1 MKRFFLT
8 LASILTLSLLI
19 AQTQELPDLTI
30 SGESSF
36 KPYLHKHSL
45 LFDHSLVMGD
55 SLPAF
60 IPPAVSTNENR
71 SESYTMQHRCY
82 LQFEG
87 NVDYGFNSFIS
98 YYPTSE
104 VLNALT
110 YTLDMCSPVSKLLSV
125 HNKLFLGTEF
135 SSKLPLSFRLQ
146 NVSSHA
152 DDFDNTLLDFTVS
165 HHRPIVSIGDFILKD
180 ISAQLGYSY
189 LYQQNLGSSY
199 KGNYLNL
206 YLASRLDVDPV
217 DIKAKILTRE
227 GDVGFQLSTNAKDEY
242 MNISRLG
249 VSVLADEYTFIPSLE
264 FLYRSP
270 IQKFGVVSIA
280 NEPLLES
287 NTFLSHMEENPW
299 IAFDDGHKLKK
310 IPLNF
315 KLGLEYL
322 YPEKMNFTLAYL
334 TIKNNSRYEIDS
346 PVLINS
352 INYSIPTVR
361 YTDIFSNLTI
371 IEAFFKLDEV
381 NIHQGMELDLSYLSE
396 DDYRRAPYRPLLNL
410 DSRVSYNFSRWFF
423 SLDILQKYF
432 TVNHLGNDLPEAVI
446 INIGAEYREAN
457 YAVYFELA
465 NLFNRKQY
473 VFSELPAQ
481 GRNFYLG
488 LKHRF

>member
-1 MKRFFLT
+1 MKHFFLT
-8 LASILTLSLLI
+8 LALVLTLPFLI

-30 SGESSF
+30 SSEGSF

-45 LFDHSLVMGD
+45 LFYHSPDMGD

-60 IPPAVSTNENR
+60 IPPAVPANGKR

-104 VLNALT
+104 VLNTLT
-110 YTLDMCSPVSKLLSV
+110 YTLDMRSPVSELLSV

-135 SSKLPLSFRLQ
+135 SSELPLSFRFQ

-152 DDFDNTLLDFTVS
+152 DDFDNTLLDFTIS
-165 HHRPIVSIGDFILKD
+165 HHRPVVPLGEVSLKD

-189 LYQQNLGSSY
+189 LYQKNLGSTY

-206 YLASRLDVDPV
+206 YLSSCLEVDPV
-217 DIKAKILTRE
+217 NIQAKFLTRE
-227 GDVGFQLSTNAKDEY
+227 GDVGFQLATSAKDEY
-242 MNISRLG
+242 MDISRLG
-249 VSVLADEYTFIPSLE
+249 MHILTDAYSFIPSVE

-270 IQKFGVVSIA
+270 VQGLGVISIA

-287 NTFLSHMEENPW
+287 NKYLSFMEENPW
-299 IAFDDGHKLKK
+299 IAFSDDHRLKK

-315 KLGLEYL
+315 KVGLEYF
-322 YPEKMNFTLAYL
+322 YPEKVNFALAYL
-334 TIKNNSRYEIDS
+334 NLNNNSRYEVDS

-352 INYSIPTVR
+352 INYDIPTVC
-361 YTDIFSNLTI
+361 YTDIFSNLTK

-381 NIHQGMELDLSYLSE
+381 NIHQGLELNLSYLSE
-396 DDYRRAPYRPLLNL
+396 DDYRRAPYRSLLNL
-410 DSRVSYNFSRWFF
+410 DSRFSYSFNKWFF
-423 SLDILQKYF
+423 NLDILQKYF
-432 TVNHLGNDLPEAVI
+432 TVNHLGNDLPEAI
-446 INIGAEYREAN
+446 IFNVGTEYHKAN
-457 YAVYFELA
+457 SAVYIELA

-473 VFSELPAQ
+473 VFSELPAK
-481 GRNFYLG
+481 GRNLYLG